1 MKKIYTHLTIF
12 DRQTI
17 EIHLNRWEK
26 QKDIAKILWRS
37 ESCLSREIDRNWVR
51 KKWSK
56 KRKYYAKEAHL
67 KTYQRRWRS
76 KTQSMKIN
84 LNTKMKQFIIN
95 QIQRI
100 DIESSP
106 KIIAKLWNSTQ
117 IDKKNHITHTS
128 IYNWLGTSRW
138 DKFKEFLL
146 FKNKGYK
153 KRKPKKISNIKWRIW
168 LENRPEEANNRTEKW
183 HYEADLIVSKKWF
196 RWALLTLIDRKTR
209 LSKII
214 KLKSKKSKKIMTEII
229 ALKDL
234 LWIKSV
240 TFDNWMEFALHQL
253 LNEAWIDTYFSKPYS
268 PWEKWSIENLN
279 RMIRRFFPKWTIF
292 DNISEEKIKS
302 VNYILANTP
311 REILGYLSPHQVHY
325 PII

>member
-1 MKKIYTHLTIF
+1 MKKNYTHLTIYE
-12 DRQTI
+12 RQTI

-37 ESCLSREIDRNWVR
+37 ESSISREIDRNWIR

-56 KRKYYAKEAHL
+56 KRKYYNKKANEKA
-67 KTYQRRWRS
+67 YQRRWKT

-84 LNTKMKQFIIN
+84 LNTQMKLFIIKE
-95 QIQRI
+95 IQRI
-100 DIESSP
+100 DIETSP
-106 KIIAKLWNSTQ
+106 KSIANDWNKKQTS
-117 IDKKNHITHTS
+117 KKNHISHTS
-128 IYNWLGTSRW
+128 IYNWLETSRW

-146 FKNKGYK
+146 FKYKWYK
-153 KRKPKKISNIKWRIW
+153 KRKPKIIGKITWRIW
-168 LENRPEEANNRTEKW
+168 LEERPEEANERTEKW
-183 HYEADLIVSKKWF
+183 HYEWDLIASKKGF
-196 RWALLTLIDRKTR
+196 RWVLLTLIDRKTR
-209 LSKII
+209 LPRII

-229 ALKDL
+229 ALKDEM
-234 LWIKSV
+234 WIKSI

-292 DNISEEKIKS
+292 DNISEEKIRS
-302 VNYILANTP
+302 VCLILANIP
-311 REILGYLSPHQVHY
+311 REILGFKSPNQVLFQ
-325 PII
+325 

>member
-1 MKKIYTHLTIF
+1 MKKNYTHLTIYE
-12 DRQTI
+12 RQTI

-37 ESCLSREIDRNWVR
+37 ESSISREIDRNWVR

-56 KRKYYAKEAHL
+56 KRKYYNKKANEKA
-67 KTYQRRWRS
+67 YQRRWKN

-84 LNTKMKQFIIN
+84 LNTQMKLFIIKE
-95 QIQRI
+95 IQRI
-100 DIESSP
+100 DIETSP
-106 KIIAKLWNSTQ
+106 KSIANDWNEKQAS
-117 IDKKNHITHTS
+117 KKDHISHTS
-128 IYNWLGTSRW
+128 IYNWLETSRW

-146 FKNKGYK
+146 FKYKWYK
-153 KRKPKKISNIKWRIW
+153 KRKTKIIGKITWRIW
-168 LENRPEEANNRTEKW
+168 LEERPEEANKRTEKW
-183 HYEADLIVSKKWF
+183 HYEWDLIVSKKGF
-196 RWALLTLIDRKTR
+196 RWVLLTLIDRKTR
-209 LSKII
+209 LPRII

-229 ALKDL
+229 ALKDEM
-234 LWIKSV
+234 WIKSV

-292 DNISEEKIKS
+292 DNISEEKIRS
-302 VNYILANTP
+302 VCLILANTP
-311 REILGYLSPHQVHY
+311 REILGFKSPNQVHFQ
-325 PII
+325 